1 MFKSIRLRIAISIL
15 LLAIIIAVDINVV
28 SEISLALLY
37 LIPVIIFSYQNKIH
51 FYYSI
56 LFAILCASSWSI
68 VDYITNTYS
77 NEFFHT
83 INWLTRVFISIITSV
98 AIHKYFIEK
107 SLQQIIL
114 KQRNELKLA
123 NQQLQESNNELNKFI
138 GMAAHDIRNPVGNIK
153 MIAEMYMKDETISAE
168 AKEWVRMVELAANNS
183 LQILNDTL
191 NISKIQ
197 SGTIDLNKTKTNYI
211 QFVKDCITANKYL
224 ADNKQ
229 QTISFESTIEAID
242 VSFDNTRLSQVLNNL
257 LTNAIKYSNKN
268 TTITIK
274 VGYNKDATNQLITSV
289 IDQGLGI
296 DEKFHANLFS
306 AFTTTP
312 NKPTNNESST
322 GLGLAIVKKI
332 VELHQGEIYFTSE
345 KGRGSNFFFTIPV
358 A

>member
-1 MFKSIRLRIAISIL
+1 MFKSIQLRIAISIL
-15 LLAIIIAVDINVV
+15 SLAIIIAVDFNVV

-51 FYYSI
+51 FFYSI
-56 LFAILCASSWSI
+56 LFAILGASSWST
-68 VDYITNTYS
+68 VEYITNTYT

-83 INWLTRVFISIITSV
+83 FNWLTRVFISIITSV

-153 MIAEMYMKDETISAE
+153 MIAEMYMKDETISAA

-211 QFVKDCITANKYL
+211 QFIKDCINANKYL
-224 ADNKQ
+224 ADNKKQ
-229 QTISFESTIEAID
+229 SIIFESEID
-242 VSFDNTRLSQVLNNL
+242 SVEVSFDNTRLSQVINNL
-257 LTNAIKYSNKN
+257 LTNAIKYSNEFTSIRVIVQYDN
-268 TTITIK
+268 ET
-274 VGYNKDATNQLITSV
+274 KDRLRTSF

-296 DEKFHANLFS
+296 DEKFHANLFTP
-306 AFTTTP
+306 FITTS

-332 VELHQGEIYFTSE
+332 VELYGGTITFTSE
-345 KGRGSNFFFTIPV
+345 KEKGSCFVFFIPIL
-358 A
+358 